1 MRDWNVE
8 LHRET
13 GRGDPD
19 RDALDTYLDQ
29 LVDQHAALSVTP
41 QGRVSARLTVA
52 VADPAAAVSLAL
64 EAEDAAAAAADLGGY
79 VTAVTV
85 ADAATPDGEATWIR
99 TPLLGLTDIGKVLG
113 VTRQRAAE
121 LAKEHAL
128 FPPAVVRSSTGSLFE
143 EAAIS
148 AFKDSWERKVGR
160 PAGQPLS
167 A

>member
-1 MRDWNVE
+1 MRDWTVE

-29 LVDQHAALSVTP
+29 LVDHHAALSATP

-52 VADPAAAVSLAL
+52 AADPATAVAHAL
-64 EAEDAAAAAADLGGY
+64 EAEEAAATKADLGGH

-99 TPLLGLTDIGKVLG
+99 TPLLGLTDIGKLLG
-113 VTRQRAAE
+113 VSRQRASE
-121 LAKEHAL
+121 LAKDHAL

-143 EAAIS
+143 EAAIR